1 MESFKDPVMDSL
13 PFAVLNLQAR
23 NMLALRMKIA
33 HFLWKIESL
42 KILQHLF
49 RLPHPLSGNQKWMII
64 LLSHVKLWYPKI
76 FFIKLKYFSP
86 SIIFPSNTGPVS
98 STEHQTKPSSQIHS
112 NSISS
117 PAHSGRAFPQNR
129 WINHNWVQT
138 ENSLLDVQKPVCSL
152 KAQPGLYNPYLVSC
166 VP

>member
-1 MESFKDPVMDSL
+1 MVK
-13 PFAVLNLQAR
+13 
-23 NMLALRMKIA
+23 
-33 HFLWKIESL
+33 
-42 KILQHLF
+42 
-49 RLPHPLSGNQKWMII
+49 
-64 LLSHVKLWYPKI
+64 LLSHFVEKKLWKPKI
-76 FFIKLKYFSP
+76 FFIKFKYFSP

-98 STEHQTKPSSQIHS
+98 STEHQTQPSSQIHS

-152 KAQPGLYNPYLVSC
+152 KAQPGLNNPYFVSC
-166 VP
+166 LPYLMKFDLYNTYIISLNFYHKLFPLIISIYIK

>member
-1 MESFKDPVMDSL
+1 
-13 PFAVLNLQAR
+13 
-23 NMLALRMKIA
+23 MLKPG
-33 HFLWKIESL
+33 KT
-42 KILQHLF
+42 
-49 RLPHPLSGNQKWMII
+49 LSPYITLYN
-64 LLSHVKLWYPKI
+64 
-76 FFIKLKYFSP
+76 KYFSP

-98 STEHQTKPSSQIHS
+98 STEHQTQPSSQIHS

-152 KAQPGLYNPYLVSC
+152 KAQPGLNNPYLVSC
-166 VP
+166 LPYLMKI